1 MALAP
6 LFFRRAVGAFLVYDV
21 CSMESFRAL
30 DKWYEQI
37 LKNTDTK
44 VIVMLLGNKRD
55 KNNREVPY
63 NVAMQ
68 YAIERNFGLVEV
80 SAKTGFGVNEAF
92 NRLITEVYKFQTLEF
107 AIEENIRNPNKKK
120 GAGMAVST
128 TTIGGSSAHKNSLT
142 L

>member
-1 MALAP
+1 M
-6 LFFRRAVGAFLVYDV
+6 
-21 CSMESFRAL
+21 
-30 DKWYEQI
+30 
-37 LKNTDTK
+37 
-44 VIVMLLGNKRD
+44 
-55 KNNREVPY
+55 
-63 NVAMQ
+63 
-68 YAIERNFGLVEV
+68 EV

-92 NRLITEVYKFQTLEF
+92 SRLITEVYKFQTLEF